1 MLLLKICVDFD
12 DSNFISYGNFF
23 KDSSNGQENSQY
35 NVVISFIINRML
47 VKMLKKTSNE
57 YAMKIMQCSSVS
69 MLQNF
74 WSKPGVKTKLTQC

>member
-1 MLLLKICVDFD
+1 MIQILYHMVIFSKT
-12 DSNFISYGNFF
+12 
-23 KDSSNGQENSQY
+23 
-35 NVVISFIINRML
+35 VVNRML
-47 VKMLKKTSNE
+47 VKMLTKTSNE

>member
-23 KDSSNGQENSQY
+23 KDSSNG
-35 NVVISFIINRML
+35 L

>member
-1 MLLLKICVDFD
+1 MIQILYHMVIFSKT
-12 DSNFISYGNFF
+12 
-23 KDSSNGQENSQY
+23 
-35 NVVISFIINRML
+35 VVNRML

>member
-1 MLLLKICVDFD
+1 MIQILYHMVIFSKT
-12 DSNFISYGNFF
+12 
-23 KDSSNGQENSQY
+23 
-35 NVVISFIINRML
+35 VVTVKKINRML